1 MARISSYQLDQVI
14 TDNDFV
20 VGSDAVTRIT
30 KNYRLSDLAKYFAS
44 NITIDG
50 TAYSISD
57 ISTNVDN
64 INELVTFDGDSLG
77 SVTGF
82 SSTFIGFLNEVLVEG
97 TGITIAYN
105 EVDDNITISTIPD
118 KHDSLSFTTSTFG
131 TPANEETF
139 DGVTYKYFDFVHN
152 LDKYPAVTV
161 TETSNPDRIC
171 YVPIKYIDNNTVRV
185 YFRGVTSGTVYVN

>member
-30 KNYRLSDLAKYFAS
+30 KNYRLSDLAEYFAA
-44 NITIDG
+44 NISIDG
-50 TAYSISD
+50 TEYSISD
-57 ISTNVDN
+57 ISTSVDN
-64 INELVTFDGDSLG
+64 INTLFTYDTPLGDP
-77 SVTGF
+77 TGL
-82 SSTFIGFLNEVLVEG
+82 SSTFLEFLNDILVGG
-97 TGITIAYN
+97 TGISIVY
-105 EVDDNITISTIPD
+105 DDVAGDITITTTPD
-118 KHDSLSFTTSTFG
+118 KHDSLSFTTATFG

-152 LDKYPAVTV
+152 LEKFPAVTV

>member
-30 KNYRLSDLAKYFAS
+30 KNYRLSDLAEYFAA
-44 NITIDG
+44 NISIDG
-50 TAYSISD
+50 TEYSISD
-57 ISTNVDN
+57 ISTSVDN
-64 INELVTFDGDSLG
+64 VNTLFTYDTPLGDP
-77 SVTGF
+77 TGF
-82 SSTFIGFLNEVLVEG
+82 SSSFLGFLNDILVEG
-97 TGITIAYN
+97 TGISIVY
-105 EVDDNITISTIPD
+105 DDVAGDITISTTPD
-118 KHDSLSFTTSTFG
+118 KHDSLSFTTATFG

-152 LDKYPAVTV
+152 LEKFPAVTV

>member
-30 KNYRLSDLAKYFAS
+30 KNYRLSDLAEYFAA
-44 NITIDG
+44 NISIDG
-50 TAYSISD
+50 TEYSISD
-57 ISTNVDN
+57 ISTSVDN
-64 INELVTFDGDSLG
+64 INTLFTYDTPLGDP
-77 SVTGF
+77 TGL
-82 SSTFIGFLNEVLVEG
+82 SSTFLEFLNDILVGG
-97 TGITIAYN
+97 TGISIVY
-105 EVDDNITISTIPD
+105 DDVAGDITITTTPD
-118 KHDSLSFTTSTFG
+118 KHDSLSFTTATFG

-152 LDKYPAVTV
+152 LEKYPAVTV